1 MELFKKKNELDAI
14 ESILNDVI
22 REDKANAYIFLMFK
36 ESRVTVM
43 VNGSLIGQAIALE
56 NAKQKEQFRMIECIA
71 DQIAEIK
78 KEEEKEKETCGQSTE
93 TPGDGEI

>member
-1 MELFKKKNELDAI
+1 MNLFKKEIDNI
-14 ESILNDVI
+14 ERMLNNSIKG
-22 REDKANAYIFLMFK
+22 DKANAYIFLINK

-43 VNGSLIGQAIALE
+43 ANGSLLGQAIALE
-56 NAKQKEQFRMIECIA
+56 NARTKEQFRMIERIA

-78 KEEEKEKETCGQSTE
+78 KGERKEKE